1 MNREFIENQIKVVL
15 THIRGYSISFIMM
28 KGKLKN
34 EMSFSTYYVG
44 KYIVL
49 KKRSITP
56 MLLMRE
62 ELNCTISVEDN

>member
-1 MNREFIENQIKVVL
+1 MNREFIENRIKVVL

-49 KKRSITP
+49 KKG
-56 MLLMRE
+56 L
-62 ELNCTISVEDN
+62 

>member
-49 KKRSITP
+49 KKVYNTHVANERRVK
-56 MLLMRE
+56 LYNLCGR
-62 ELNCTISVEDN
+62 

>member
-49 KKRSITP
+49 KKG
-56 MLLMRE
+56 L
-62 ELNCTISVEDN
+62 